1 MLPAL
6 LTRDLLTIYL
16 GDHLGGATFGAELA
30 RRAAASNQETEFGPE
45 LAQLASEIE
54 ADRRE
59 LEQIIEA
66 LGRPRDRIK
75 PAAGWLVEKA
85 GRLKPNGRLL
95 SYSPL
100 SRVIELEGL
109 AGGVNAKLAL
119 WRALRAVV
127 ADEPRLEAH
136 ALDRLISRAE
146 TQLDRI
152 AALHARASKI
162 AFGSGDAT

>member
-1 MLPAL
+1 
-6 LTRDLLTIYL
+6 
-16 GDHLGGATFGAELA
+16 
-30 RRAAASNQETEFGPE
+30 
-45 LAQLASEIE
+45 
-54 ADRRE
+54 
-59 LEQIIEA
+59 
-66 LGRPRDRIK
+66 
-75 PAAGWLVEKA
+75 
-85 GRLKPNGRLL
+85 L

-146 TQLDRI
+146 SQLDRI

-162 AFGSGDAT
+162 AFGSDGAT